1 MKLLHLSH
9 TDLDGYGCQYIS
21 SKFFGHKY
29 LYNSNYGNEITSK
42 LKLMFSKIEEE
53 AGDGKKV
60 FILINDL
67 NLTTQD
73 CKFIEQRITE
83 LRASTGL
90 AIELKLLDHHV
101 SGEEQAREFAWYEL
115 DTSRCATKMT
125 YDFFG
130 GSDWSSSRLVD
141 AINAVDLW
149 KEEKGAEFEFGKT
162 LMRLI
167 TETKELNKLMFP
179 SESADYKLKALE
191 AAKEFLDS
199 PDSHIALDDNIHF
212 IKKEYLRAGGENNSI
227 DNLASDFVTKLLGE
241 KKDEF
246 TVWYKNYQGFMT
258 VSVGNVSVIAN
269 GFLSKNHEY
278 DFFIDVSPK
287 GNISLRSSNK
297 ADVCEIAKT
306 VFNGGGHKNASGGRA
321 NNIKD
326 FYTYSEY
333 KKTIDEIFRKAE
345 GI

>member
-1 MKLLHLSH
+1 
-9 TDLDGYGCQYIS
+9 
-21 SKFFGHKY
+21 
-29 LYNSNYGNEITSK
+29 
-42 LKLMFSKIEEE
+42 
-53 AGDGKKV
+53 
-60 FILINDL
+60 
-67 NLTTQD
+67 
-73 CKFIEQRITE
+73 
-83 LRASTGL
+83 
-90 AIELKLLDHHV
+90 
-101 SGEEQAREFAWYEL
+101 
-115 DTSRCATKMT
+115 
-125 YDFFG
+125 
-130 GSDWSSSRLVD
+130 
-141 AINAVDLW
+141 
-149 KEEKGAEFEFGKT
+149 
-162 LMRLI
+162 
-167 TETKELNKLMFP
+167 
-179 SESADYKLKALE
+179 
-191 AAKEFLDS
+191 LDS

>member
-1 MKLLHLSH
+1 
-9 TDLDGYGCQYIS
+9 
-21 SKFFGHKY
+21 
-29 LYNSNYGNEITSK
+29 
-42 LKLMFSKIEEE
+42 
-53 AGDGKKV
+53 
-60 FILINDL
+60 
-67 NLTTQD
+67 
-73 CKFIEQRITE
+73 
-83 LRASTGL
+83 
-90 AIELKLLDHHV
+90 
-101 SGEEQAREFAWYEL
+101 
-115 DTSRCATKMT
+115 
-125 YDFFG
+125 
-130 GSDWSSSRLVD
+130 
-141 AINAVDLW
+141 
-149 KEEKGAEFEFGKT
+149 
-162 LMRLI
+162 
-167 TETKELNKLMFP
+167 
-179 SESADYKLKALE
+179 
-191 AAKEFLDS
+191 
-199 PDSHIALDDNIHF
+199 
-212 IKKEYLRAGGENNSI
+212 
-227 DNLASDFVTKLLGE
+227 VTKLLGE

-269 GFLSKNHEY
+269 GFLSKNDEY